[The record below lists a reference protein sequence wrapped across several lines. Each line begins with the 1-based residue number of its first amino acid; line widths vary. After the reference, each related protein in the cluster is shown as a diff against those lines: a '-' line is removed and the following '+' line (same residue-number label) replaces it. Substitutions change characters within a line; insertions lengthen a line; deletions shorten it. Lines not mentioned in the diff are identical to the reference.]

1 MIDTKV
7 PAIVI
12 SNFLPLYFSAS
23 NAGRTLQ
30 RRKSD
35 VTSSKP
41 AVIKK
46 GSGILLRK
54 EMSLFF

>member
-1 MIDTKV
+1 
-7 PAIVI
+7 
-12 SNFLPLYFSAS
+12 LYFSAS